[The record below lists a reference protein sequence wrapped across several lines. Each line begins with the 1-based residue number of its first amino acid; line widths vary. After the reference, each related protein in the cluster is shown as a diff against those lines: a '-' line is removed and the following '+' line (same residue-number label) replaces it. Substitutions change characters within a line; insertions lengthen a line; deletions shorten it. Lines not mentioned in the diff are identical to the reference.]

1 MKTHQSFASV
11 PRIAIFHRF
20 NSIIETGYMATRICL
35 PNTILLV
42 VVLGVILIYDGL
54 VDGCDK
60 GLITIDFLDIVHM
73 IRNHVTCKY
82 ICSSRVLCLG
92 IPLLNVF
99 VLDIWELHLYL
110 VVPAIN
116 SHFHGS
122 RSSFAVK
129 TIEEATFS
137 RSLHDFDVT

>member
-20 NSIIETGYMATRICL
+20 NCIIETGYMTTRICL
-35 PNTILLV
+35 PNTIL
-42 VVLGVILIYDGL
+42 GVILVDDL

-60 GLITIDFLDIVHM
+60 GLIPIDFLAIVHM

-82 ICSSRVLCLG
+82 IGSSRVLCLS

-99 VLDIWELHLYL
+99 VLDIWELHFYL

-122 RSSFAVK
+122 RSSFAGI
-129 TIEEATFS
+129 TIEEAAFS
-137 RSLHDFDVT
+137 RLWSLHDFDVT